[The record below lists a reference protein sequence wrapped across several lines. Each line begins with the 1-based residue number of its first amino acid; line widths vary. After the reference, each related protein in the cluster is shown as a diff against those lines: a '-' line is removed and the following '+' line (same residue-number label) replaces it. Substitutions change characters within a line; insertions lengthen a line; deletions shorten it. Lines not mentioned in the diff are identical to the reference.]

1 MENNKLTLYVV
12 EDTLFYQQ
20 LIDRTLKPLYVQA
33 MYFTS
38 GEDAVTQLPIYPPHL
53 VILDYNLE
61 GVMTGLDTLREI
73 RRQYP
78 AVYVILFSTRFE
90 INTEENFR
98 TYGVFDFV
106 EKNGEGFRVLHQK
119 IIQAISFSKP
129 EA

>member
-20 LIDRTLKPLYVQA
+20 LIDRTLKPLCVQA

-38 GEDAVTQLPIYPPHL
+38 GEEAITRLPIYPPYL
-53 VILDYNLE
+53 VILDYNLD
-61 GVMTGLDTLREI
+61 GVMTGLDTLRAI

-90 INTEENFR
+90 INTKENFR

-106 EKNGEGFRVLHQK
+106 EKNGDGFRVLQQK
-119 IIQAISFSKP
+119 ITQAISFYKP